1 MPDAVT
7 TKPEE
12 FATVIGADAQFK
24 GELTFQGGVRIDG
37 QLEGSIQT
45 SGKVY
50 VAKTGRL
57 KAEVKAGQVVLEG
70 QVDGNVSADDRV
82 EIRASATLR
91 GDVRASKLLVAEGAT
106 WVGRCEVGAAA
117 TQGAPGKSASVA
129 EPSPRPA
136 MATPRH

>member
-1 MPDAVT
+1 
-7 TKPEE
+7 
-12 FATVIGADAQFK
+12 
-24 GELTFQGGVRIDG
+24 VRIDG

-45 SGKVY
+45 SGKVF

-70 QVDGNVSADDRV
+70 TVDGNVSVDDRV

-117 TQGAPGKSASVA
+117 AAATPGKAA
-129 EPSPRPA
+129 ADAGTRPV